1 MTKHNS
7 NYRESRDIFVKV
19 VIDFYELLMPEP
31 DPGIEKPPAGKTG
44 GESIKLVS
52 EQPHTVVHV
61 HQSSFDA

>member
-7 NYRESRDIFVKV
+7 NYRDSRDNFVKV
-19 VIDFYELLMPEP
+19 VNGFYELCVPEP
-31 DPGIEKPPAGKTG
+31 DPGIEKPPAGNTG
-44 GESIKLVS
+44 GVSIKLVS